1 MWAEPTWD
9 FLLTFVIKIGHVFFE
24 QHRTECLNILF
35 NITQIL
41 PCKNCIK
48 HAQQYFT
55 EKSFFSIQNK
65 TELIQFMKDYYI
77 NVNAKKSNLSCET
90 CGSVYELVHR
100 KKYARYNFLQ
110 MARKFV
116 SIMEKFNGNLNK
128 LYNIREWINNNY
140 EQFNYF

>member
-1 MWAEPTWD
+1 LHYQQRVLAKPFPKGFNQFFSIYIYMWAEPTWD

-65 TELIQFMKDYYI
+65 TELIQFMKDYI
-77 NVNAKKSNLSCET
+77 
-90 CGSVYELVHR
+90 
-100 KKYARYNFLQ
+100 
-110 MARKFV
+110 
-116 SIMEKFNGNLNK
+116 
-128 LYNIREWINNNY
+128 
-140 EQFNYF
+140 